1 MREGRD
7 EEVEAAREGVR
18 EASLQVAADVHLEPC
33 VGAVAEIG
41 PARERHE
48 RKGAAG
54 ARTSVDDGPRSD
66 RDVDEPGDNGIR
78 ILGTTFAMGAA
89 PAALGDAAVIDSL
102 SKWIKSTL
110 APISDADPAVLG
122 KYVLALLKKD
132 EPLAVLRANC
142 ARELADFLEDQTG
155 GFVDALFARIDHE
168 IERHDA
174 RAAAAADTG
183 GTAEEDEVDY
193 GEGSSDS
200 EESLDERPRGRR
212 EKEKD
217 DAGVDDR
224 RDERP
229 GSGRSDD
236 RREGRERRARDA
248 REEPERRRG
257 HRASGSRSPGRSR
270 SASRDR
276 GYRGAPRGARRP
288 QDDWDRRGRTPRS
301 PEGGRFD
308 GRDRRPPPGPPPG
321 PGPPR
326 DRFAH
331 IPPVSHRPEVAPPT
345 YPTPLPEDA
354 AREIPEPAD
363 GTVRSVFFMAPER
376 ARKHFGRFH
385 RTDFAVKLYDFY
397 SQFGVVEDV
406 RPNHKRFY
414 ATVVFEDAESARR
427 AVRYRRVL
435 FWGKEL
441 QNVETRWAL
450 PDEEVERRR
459 EEKIKASAEERETA
473 ARRRTEEAEERERN
487 RQKAVEALRVKR
499 EAARKLAAIEAEKR
513 ALKERLEAA
522 TARKAAHAHLA
533 KKGNVAAAASKLER
547 DARELRAKYE
557 AMLAAKK
564 RKAGTE
570 GDEAKGNKRGKK

>member
-1 MREGRD
+1 
-7 EEVEAAREGVR
+7 
-18 EASLQVAADVHLEPC
+18 
-33 VGAVAEIG
+33 
-41 PARERHE
+41 
-48 RKGAAG
+48 
-54 ARTSVDDGPRSD
+54 
-66 RDVDEPGDNGIR
+66 
-78 ILGTTFAMGAA
+78 MGAA

-102 SKWIKSTL
+102 SAWIESTL

-132 EPLAVLRANC
+132 EPLRVLRANC

-174 RAAAAADTG
+174 RAAAAAAAAADTG

-193 GEGSSDS
+193 GEGSDS
-200 EESLDERPRGRR
+200 EESKEERPRGRR

-224 RDERP
+224 R

-236 RREGRERRARDA
+236 RRDGERRA
-248 REEPERRRG
+248 REEPERRR
-257 HRASGSRSPGRSR
+257 RPGSRSPGRSR

-276 GYRGAPRGARRP
+276 DRRPRGAPRPRTE
-288 QDDWDRRGRTPRS
+288 WDRRDRARS
-301 PEGGRFD
+301 PGGRFD
-308 GRDRRPPPGPPPG
+308 GRDRRPPIPPGPPPG
-321 PGPPR
+321 PPFAAPR
-326 DRFAH
+326 STRRVE
-331 IPPVSHRPEVAPPT
+331 VSR
-345 YPTPLPEDA
+345 PTPLPEDA
-354 AREIPEPAD
+354 ARTIPDPAD
-363 GTVRSVFFMAPER
+363 GTVRSVFFSIPER
-376 ARKHFGRFH
+376 ATRHFNRFH
-385 RTDFAVKLYDFY
+385 QTDFAVKLYDFY

-406 RPNHKRFY
+406 RPNHKKFY

-427 AVRYRRVL
+427 AVRYRRVI

-441 QNVETRWAL
+441 ANVETRWAL

-459 EEKIKASAEERETA
+459 EEKIRAFREEREAA
-473 ARRRTEEAEERERN
+473 ARRRTEEAEERERNRRKAVEALRLKREAEAEERERN
-487 RQKAVEALRVKR
+487 RQKAVEALRLKR

-513 ALKERLEAA
+513 ALEERLEAA
-522 TARKAAHAHLA
+522 TAPKKTSPAAK
-533 KKGNVAAAASKLER
+533 KKGNRVAAAASKLER

-564 RKAGTE
+564 RKGGTE
-570 GDEAKGNKRGKK
+570 GDEANGNKRGKK

>member
-1 MREGRD
+1 MTTVRD
-7 EEVEAAREGVR
+7 RIVM
-18 EASLQVAADVHLEPC
+18 L
-33 VGAVAEIG
+33 
-41 PARERHE
+41 
-48 RKGAAG
+48 
-54 ARTSVDDGPRSD
+54 TSQATTES
-66 RDVDEPGDNGIR
+66 R

-200 EESLDERPRGRR
+200 EESKDERPRGRR

-257 HRASGSRSPGRSR
+257 HRAPGSRSPGRSR

-276 GYRGAPRGARRP
+276 GVSRSAARSAPAPRRLGPPREDAAIPRGRAVRRSRP
-288 QDDWDRRGRTPRS
+288 STAAGDRRRGR
-301 PEGGRFD
+301 GRRGIALLTF
-308 GRDRRPPPGPPPG
+308 RRL
-321 PGPPR
+321 
-326 DRFAH
+326 
-331 IPPVSHRPEVAPPT
+331 SHRPKVAPPT
-345 YPTPLPEDA
+345 SYPTPLPEDA

-376 ARKHFGRFH
+376 ARKHFERFH

-473 ARRRTEEAEERERN
+473 ARRRTEEEAEERERN

-522 TARKAAHAHLA
+522 TARKTAHAHPA
-533 KKGNVAAAASKLER
+533 KKKETSRRLLRNWSGTRGSCGPSTRRCSRRRSARQGRRGTRRKGTSGARSERVTASG
-547 DARELRAKYE
+547 AF
-557 AMLAAKK
+557 
-564 RKAGTE
+564 
-570 GDEAKGNKRGKK
+570 

>member
-1 MREGRD
+1 
-7 EEVEAAREGVR
+7 
-18 EASLQVAADVHLEPC
+18 
-33 VGAVAEIG
+33 
-41 PARERHE
+41 
-48 RKGAAG
+48 
-54 ARTSVDDGPRSD
+54 
-66 RDVDEPGDNGIR
+66 
-78 ILGTTFAMGAA
+78 MGAA

-102 SKWIKSTL
+102 SAWIESTL

-132 EPLAVLRANC
+132 EPLRVLRANC

-257 HRASGSRSPGRSR
+257 HRAPGSRSPGRSR

-276 GYRGAPRGARRP
+276 DRRHLRGAPRPRTE
-288 QDDWDRRGRTPRS
+288 WDRRDRARS
-301 PEGGRFD
+301 PGGRFD
-308 GRDRRPPPGPPPG
+308 GRDRRPPIPPGPPPG
-321 PGPPR
+321 PP
-326 DRFAH
+326 FAA
-331 IPPVSHRPEVAPPT
+331 PAVRTRRVEVSR
-345 YPTPLPEDA
+345 PTPLPEDA

-376 ARKHFGRFH
+376 ARKHFERFH

-406 RPNHKRFY
+406 RPNHKKFY

-441 QNVETRWAL
+441 ANVETRWAL

-459 EEKIKASAEERETA
+459 EEKIRAFREEREAA

-522 TARKAAHAHLA
+522 TARKTAHAHPA
-533 KKGNVAAAASKLER
+533 KKKGNVAAAASKLER

-564 RKAGTE
+564 RKGGTE

>member
-1 MREGRD
+1 
-7 EEVEAAREGVR
+7 
-18 EASLQVAADVHLEPC
+18 
-33 VGAVAEIG
+33 
-41 PARERHE
+41 
-48 RKGAAG
+48 
-54 ARTSVDDGPRSD
+54 
-66 RDVDEPGDNGIR
+66 
-78 ILGTTFAMGAA
+78 MGAA

-257 HRASGSRSPGRSR
+257 HRAPGSRSPGRSR

-276 GYRGAPRGARRP
+276 GVSRSAAIRAAGPKTTGTAA
-288 QDDWDRRGRTPRS
+288 RTPRS
-301 PEGGRFD
+301 PREGGSTVATV
-308 GRDRRPPPGPPPG
+308 DRRRGRRRPGPPPRALCSRSAG
-321 PGPPR
+321 ESPPQGT
-326 DRFAH
+326 
-331 IPPVSHRPEVAPPT
+331 PPT

-376 ARKHFGRFH
+376 ARKHFEEIPPDGF
-385 RTDFAVKLYDFY
+385 
-397 SQFGVVEDV
+397 
-406 RPNHKRFY
+406 
-414 ATVVFEDAESARR
+414 RR
-427 AVRYRRVL
+427 QAVRLLLAV
-435 FWGKEL
+435 W
-441 QNVETRWAL
+441 
-450 PDEEVERRR
+450 RRR
-459 EEKIKASAEERETA
+459 GRSAEPQEVLRH
-473 ARRRTEEAEERERN
+473 RR
-487 RQKAVEALRVKR
+487 LRGR
-499 EAARKLAAIEAEKR
+499 GE
-513 ALKERLEAA
+513 
-522 TARKAAHAHLA
+522 
-533 KKGNVAAAASKLER
+533 
-547 DARELRAKYE
+547 RAKGG
-557 AMLAAKK
+557 ALSQGALLGQGVA
-564 RKAGTE
+564 
-570 GDEAKGNKRGKK
+570 KRGDAVGAAG